1 MKKIIN
7 FNISYGEKYYVAE
20 CNDLAIVT
28 QGKTLD
34 ETIFNIK
41 EALNLHLLDEN
52 LDELNYHSSPA
63 ININIDLGELE
74 YA

>member
-7 FNISYGEKYYVAE
+7 FNITYGENYYIAE
-20 CNDLAIVT
+20 CYDLSIVT
-28 QGKTLD
+28 QGITLD
-34 ETIFNIK
+34 ETMLNIK
-41 EALNLHLLDEN
+41 EALALHLEGEN
-52 LDELNYHSSPA
+52 LEELGYLSNPA